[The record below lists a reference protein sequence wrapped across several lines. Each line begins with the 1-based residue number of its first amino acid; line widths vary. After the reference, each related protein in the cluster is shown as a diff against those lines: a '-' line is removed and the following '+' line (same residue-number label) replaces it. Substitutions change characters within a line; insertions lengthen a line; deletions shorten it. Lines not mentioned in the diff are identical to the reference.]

1 MNPKMLPTWLPDSL
15 AQQLYALPD
24 SYGVLVWF
32 DHFGK
37 AQAIEAHERAYS
49 ETATLL
55 HSKKLPPHIK
65 AAASIRFIPAVGQL
79 HTLWLKAQTMQ
90 EYQLMPSEKSTSF
103 STVRFIA
110 DEHGSLQARIVLLNS
125 GTRNWRPY
133 GLFAHKKAAKRA
145 LAQWSQEHRL
155 CPDSLNILPT
165 GYARANPA
173 LSRPS
178 ENATATAA
186 NPKASNIKT
195 NALPSLPIYSP

>member
-15 AQQLYALPD
+15 AQQLYTLPD

-79 HTLWLKAQTMQ
+79 HTLWLKAQTMH

-125 GTRNWRPY
+125 GIET
-133 GLFAHKKAAKRA
+133 GVHTV
-145 LAQWSQEHRL
+145 
-155 CPDSLNILPT
+155 CLPT
-165 GYARANPA
+165 KKQPNVLWHNGRKNTGSARIRSIFCRPATQRTNPA
-173 LSRPS
+173 LLRPS
-178 ENATATAA
+178 ENATATATSQTV
-186 NPKASNIKT
+186 SNIKT

>member
-133 GLFAHKKAAKRA
+133 GLFAHKK
-145 LAQWSQEHRL
+145 Q
-155 CPDSLNILPT
+155 P
-165 GYARANPA
+165 
-173 LSRPS
+173 
-178 ENATATAA
+178 NA
-186 NPKASNIKT
+186 P
-195 NALPSLPIYSP
+195 